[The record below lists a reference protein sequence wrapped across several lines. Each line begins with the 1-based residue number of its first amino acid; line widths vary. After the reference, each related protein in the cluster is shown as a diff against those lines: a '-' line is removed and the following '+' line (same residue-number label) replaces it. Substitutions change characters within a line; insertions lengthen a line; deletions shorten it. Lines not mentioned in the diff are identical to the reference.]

1 LYSHQYLFPDCR
13 LKVAYSAAILKLQFW
28 GVNESDYLF

>member
-1 LYSHQYLFPDCR
+1 